1 MIDKRMMYS
10 QGQRV
15 AKSLDG
21 SRPGYRGS
29 SYGPPSRSSS
39 QGPAGGASS
48 RGNYGGN
55 RQVDSNF
62 QSSSNK
68 TLGGTPDKKPN
79 SPHIDNSGMTKEQYR
94 GSTDY
99 ITSTKPG
106 RFKESQRGYM
116 LGVNPFDPDRFKE
129 YRPEVKFEIPGPFS
143 FLTKMINPDGPGLTQ
158 GVSNYLASVNR
169 PFFVD
174 DVIRAGKYKNLN
186 RYTVD
191 QMTHDEV
198 EAAYKEYNRARL
210 NNEIDA
216 YGNPIVTFGKDQG
229 DYSDSGLPS
238 LANYNMFNNQN
249 QNNQNASGLFSSRF
263 LQNQPE
269 DIRKNIEASMQ
280 NYYTV

>member
-21 SRPGYRGS
+21 SRPGYSGYRNVHQTGAV
-29 SYGPPSRSSS
+29 S
-39 QGPAGGASS
+39 QTPGRKTAPGGK
-48 RGNYGGN
+48 G
-55 RQVDSNF
+55 D
-62 QSSSNK
+62 
-68 TLGGTPDKKPN
+68 DKPN
-79 SPHIDNSGMTKEQYR
+79 NPPNPHSDNKAQYR
-94 GSTDY
+94 GSTKY
-99 ITSTKPG
+99 ITSVTPDK
-106 RFKESQRGYM
+106 FKKSQRGYM

-129 YRPEVKFEIPGPFS
+129 YRPEVKFEVPGPFS

-174 DVIRAGKYKNLN
+174 KVIKAGKIKGLN
-186 RYTVD
+186 PYTVD

-238 LANYNMFNNQN
+238 LANYNMFNNQDQN

>member
-21 SRPGYRGS
+21 SRPGYRG
-29 SYGPPSRSSS
+29 
-39 QGPAGGASS
+39 QGSKETKD
-48 RGNYGGN
+48 N
-55 RQVDSNF
+55 RQSYNAAQAAANVGKASTAKSDKSNNPPNPH
-62 QSSSNK
+62 SDNK
-68 TLGGTPDKKPN
+68 A
-79 SPHIDNSGMTKEQYR
+79 QYR
-94 GSTDY
+94 GSTDF
-99 ITSTKPG
+99 ITSVTPDKS
-106 RFKESQRGYM
+106 KESQRGYM

-129 YRPEVKFEIPGPFS
+129 YRPEVKFEVPGPFS

-174 DVIRAGKYKNLN
+174 KVIKAGKIKGLN
-186 RYTVD
+186 PYTVD

-238 LANYNMFNNQN
+238 LANYNMFNNQD

-263 LQNQPE
+263 FQNQPE

>member
-29 SYGPPSRSSS
+29 DMGTVGTRNRAANKSSGNLNTS
-39 QGPAGGASS
+39 GAD
-48 RGNYGGN
+48 YGGGN
-55 RQVDSNF
+55 QGGGGDNDYKDMTGRQIRDS
-62 QSSSNK
+62 
-68 TLGGTPDKKPN
+68 
-79 SPHIDNSGMTKEQYR
+79 YR
-94 GSTDY
+94 S
-99 ITSTKPG
+99 
-106 RFKESQRGYM
+106 FK
-116 LGVNPFDPDRFKE
+116 LGVDPASNPIVGPDGPMMPYQKFRT
-129 YRPEVKFEIPGPFS
+129 YRPEVPNIPLGPFS
-143 FLTKMINPDGPGLTQ
+143 ILSNLINPK
-158 GVSNYLASVNR
+158 GVQPLQMGANFLASVNR

-174 DVIRAGKYKNLN
+174 KVVKAGKYKNLN
-186 RYTVD
+186 PLTVD
-191 QMTHDEV
+191 KMTNEEL

-238 LANYNMFNNQN
+238 LANYNMLSNLNN

-263 LQNQPE
+263 LQNQPD
-269 DIRKNIEASMQ
+269 DIRENIEASMQ